1 MSLRISDEYFEELID
16 GIRECDDPEELFV
29 EICDAEGNCIIF
41 ENGRLFVLS
50 QGMTIKILL
59 SDLSESQRY
68 ALHVVLVER
77 VERMVDIIIA
87 ETLKNVE

>member
-50 QGMTIKILL
+50 QGM
-59 SDLSESQRY
+59 SYRC
-68 ALHVVLVER
+68 
-77 VERMVDIIIA
+77 IA
-87 ETLKNVE
+87 SRKKTNHICHYGSR